1 MARFSDPLQI
11 RWRKEDEPLMFN
23 ALDFLLIFFL
33 VVGALWGLL
42 RGAGKLLIG
51 LFSLYVGLVVTL
63 WLYRPLADF
72 FRDLL
77 PGMSVR
83 GSQVLAFVILLFVLV
98 NGIGFFTRFFA
109 TPPEERKR
117 KQRGDLEEAVS
128 KGGQRF
134 ITGPLNQLVGL
145 VLGIVVAIIWIS
157 LILAVLQFILRSGFV
172 TGSGAGAFQRQIN
185 TSVLIPWFAYTL
197 TLIYSAISFWIP
209 GDAPNILSGLM
220 EQLQ

>member
-1 MARFSDPLQI
+1 ML
-11 RWRKEDEPLMFN
+11 N

-51 LFSLYVGLVVTL
+51 LFSLYVGLIVTL

-77 PGMSVR
+77 PGMSVQ
-83 GSQVLAFVILLFVLV
+83 GSQALAFVLLLFVLV
-98 NGIGFFTRFFA
+98 NGIGFFTRYFA

-128 KGGQRF
+128 KGSQRF
-134 ITGPLNQLVGL
+134 LTGPLNQLVGL
-145 VLGIVVAIIWIS
+145 LLGIIVAIIWIS

-172 TGSGAGAFQRQIN
+172 TGGGAGAFRRQLGA
-185 TSVLIPWFAYTL
+185 SALVPWFAYTL
-197 TLIYSAISFWIP
+197 TLIYSAISIWIP

-220 EQLQ
+220 QELQ